1 MSKTKSMNSRIL
13 LHTNSATSPDAA
25 LPFQFLLINR
35 NSLKIISLVLIVS
48 VNLSLPFAGNA
59 ASSQTQPDSDNLT
72 TIKITD
78 SQTADEPLQPDD
90 KNSKKEKQ
98 QQNDK
103 DAKNKTNEAIDDPIL
118 NDAMQENNNLSLLES
133 KQAIHKGAVN
143 FANWVDGLFGNTE
156 QKESAKYDQLRMINN
171 FVYIDGKGMVYRP
184 RVKAK
189 VNLPRFSNR
198 TSLLFSN
205 KNEGVQEDI
214 EDEKET
220 DTILETED
228 EEKVSAAINYE
239 GGTYDNSK
247 FDFRVG
253 LDSSFE
259 AFTFIRHTLPIIE
272 TEDLELKNTNYVFWE
287 DDKGNGVSSYL
298 ELNSE
303 IDPNHLFRW
312 KYGILRS
319 EKSQGNEWRNRL
331 GLVSRLSDDKW
342 VSVELGAN
350 GNTERKVD
358 VDNYW
363 LSVRIRSQTSVDW
376 LFAEI
381 EPEFRYSREFD
392 YVERELIFSLTFRL
406 EIQFEEDS

>member
-171 FVYIDGKGMVYRP
+171 FVYIDGQGMVYRP

>member
-72 TIKITD
+72 TIKITE
-78 SQTADEPLQPDD
+78 SQTADELLQPDD

-103 DAKNKTNEAIDDPIL
+103 DAKNKTNNAIDDPIL

-133 KQAIHKGAVN
+133 KQAIHKGAIN

-156 QKESAKYDQLRMINN
+156 QNESAKYDQLRMINN
-171 FVYIDGKGMVYRP
+171 FVYIDGQGMVYRP

-247 FDFRVG
+247 FDFRIG

>member
-1 MSKTKSMNSRIL
+1 M
-13 LHTNSATSPDAA
+13 
-25 LPFQFLLINR
+25 
-35 NSLKIISLVLIVS
+35 VLIVS
-48 VNLSLPFAGNA
+48 VNLSLPFVGNA

-171 FVYIDGKGMVYRP
+171 FVYIDGQGMVYRP

>member
-72 TIKITD
+72 TIKITE
-78 SQTADEPLQPDD
+78 SQTADELLQPDD

-103 DAKNKTNEAIDDPIL
+103 DAKNKTNNAIDDPIL

-133 KQAIHKGAVN
+133 KQDIHKGAIN
-143 FANWVDGLFGNTE
+143 FANWVDVLFGNTE
-156 QKESAKYDQLRMINN
+156 QNESAKYDQLRMINN
-171 FVYIDGKGMVYRP
+171 FVYIDGQGMVYRP

-247 FDFRVG
+247 FDFRIG

>member
-1 MSKTKSMNSRIL
+1 MISRIL
-13 LHTNSATSPDAA
+13 LHTNNATSPYAA

-48 VNLSLPFAGNA
+48 VNLSLPFVGNA

-133 KQAIHKGAVN
+133 KQAIHKGAVS
-143 FANWVDGLFGNTE
+143 FANWVHGLFGNTE
-156 QKESAKYDQLRMINN
+156 QNESAKYDQLRMINN
-171 FVYIDGKGMVYRP
+171 FVYIDGQGMVYRP